1 MYHNINICYVQY
13 LTCNPSWRMI
23 WLQRGHEPSLR
34 FTGLQL
40 PLCTS
45 PLYIYDVIILH
56 YIYKWGQLKIVL
68 PQTKKCSTIPE
79 GHLSNYVH
87 SSFIHNSQKLK
98 INQMYLNPRMDKEN
112 FVHLTMEY
120 YSAITK
126 NDIMNISG
134 KQMKLEHII
143 LSQVARTQKNIHG
156 T

>member
-1 MYHNINICYVQY
+1 
-13 LTCNPSWRMI
+13 
-23 WLQRGHEPSLR
+23 
-34 FTGLQL
+34 
-40 PLCTS
+40 
-45 PLYIYDVIILH
+45 
-56 YIYKWGQLKIVL
+56 
-68 PQTKKCSTIPE
+68 
-79 GHLSNYVH
+79 
-87 SSFIHNSQKLK
+87 
-98 INQMYLNPRMDKEN
+98 MYLNPRMDKEN